1 MDVMNTTISILIG
14 SAPWIADV
22 VISLIAYRRRKSA
35 ALRLALTA
43 FAGLAAL
50 PIIGGNLIMPVTDL
64 LIDAGWNIGAV
75 TQTLDGISLLFQL
88 GRTALLILLAIA
100 FFRLL
105 QENHAAAADR

>member
-1 MDVMNTTISILIG
+1 MDVLFTTISALVG
-14 SAPWIADV
+14 SAPWIAGV

-43 FAGLAAL
+43 FSGLAAL

-64 LIDAGWNIGAV
+64 LIDVGWNIATV
-75 TQTLDGISLLFQL
+75 ARTLDGISILFQL
-88 GRTALLILLAIA
+88 GRTGLLILLAIA